1 MKLPNSRKIESQC
14 IFLSP
19 NEEFSI
25 RNTLY
30 LIELWTKGFNGN
42 SQTIQAILKG
52 TDGSQQSNDKALL
65 VKITP
70 T

>member
-1 MKLPNSRKIESQC
+1 MKLPNSRKIESQW

-19 NEEFSI
+19 NEVFSI
-25 RNTLY
+25 RNRLY
-30 LIELWTKGFNGN
+30 LIELWAKGFNGN